1 MMKNKEA
8 YENICFQ
15 IISAA
20 GTAKSCYLEAIE
32 YAKQK
37 EPYEEALKEGRKAF
51 CQASSAHQ
59 DALQMDAEG
68 NLDVGLLLIH
78 AESIL
83 GGAEI
88 IGDLAET
95 IIALL
100 HQS

>member
-1 MMKNKEA
+1 
-8 YENICFQ
+8 
-15 IISAA
+15 
-20 GTAKSCYLEAIE
+20 
-32 YAKQK
+32 
-37 EPYEEALKEGRKAF
+37 
-51 CQASSAHQ
+51 
-59 DALQMDAEG
+59 MDAEG

>member
-1 MMKNKEA
+1 MKEKEK
-8 YENICFQ
+8 YEQICFQ

-37 EPYEEALKEGRKAF
+37 ESYEDALKEGREAYR
-51 CQASSAHQ
+51 QASSAHQ

-68 NLDVGLLLIH
+68 ELDVGLLLIH

-83 GGAEI
+83 GSAETV
-88 IGDLAET
+88 GDLAET
-95 IIALL
+95 IIMLL
-100 HQS
+100 NRS

>member
-1 MMKNKEA
+1 MKNKEL

-37 EPYEEALKEGRKAF
+37 EPYEEALKEGRTAF
-51 CQASSAHQ
+51 RQASSAHQ
-59 DALQMDAEG
+59 DALSMDAEG
-68 NLDVGLLLIH
+68 NLDVGLLLVH
-78 AESIL
+78 AETIL
-83 GGAEI
+83 SNAELT
-88 IGDLAET
+88 GDLADT

-100 HQS
+100 NQS

>member
-1 MMKNKEA
+1 MKNTEL
-8 YENICFQ
+8 YENVCFQ

-37 EPYEEALKEGRKAF
+37 EPYEEALKEGRNAF
-51 CQASSAHQ
+51 RQASSAHQ

-68 NLDVGLLLIH
+68 NLDTGLLLIH
-78 AESIL
+78 AETIL
-83 GGAEI
+83 SSAEV

-95 IIALL
+95 IISLL
-100 HQS
+100 NQS

>member
-1 MMKNKEA
+1 MKDKEL

-20 GTAKSCYLEAIE
+20 GAAKSCYLEAIE

-37 EPYEEALKEGRKAF
+37 EPYEEALKEGRTAF
-51 CQASSAHQ
+51 RQAASAHQ

-68 NLDVGLLLIH
+68 NLEVGLLLIH
-78 AESIL
+78 AETIL
-83 GGAEI
+83 SGAEI

-95 IIALL
+95 VITLL
-100 HQS
+100 NQS

>member
-1 MMKNKEA
+1 MMKDKEK
-8 YENICFQ
+8 YENVCFQ

-37 EPYEEALKEGRKAF
+37 EPYEEALKEGREAF

-68 NLDVGLLLIH
+68 NLDVGLLLVH

-100 HQS
+100 NRV

>member
-1 MMKNKEA
+1 MKEKEK
-8 YENICFQ
+8 YEQVCFQ

-20 GTAKSCYLEAIE
+20 GAAKSCYLEAIE

-37 EPYEEALKEGRKAF
+37 EPYENALKEGRKAF
-51 CQASSAHQ
+51 REASSAHQ

-68 NLDVGLLLIH
+68 NLEVGLLLIH

-95 IIALL
+95 IISLL
-100 HQS
+100 NQS